1 MRPTFHIVAAE
12 VWAATDP
19 DAPYEAASL
28 ASEGFIHC
36 TDGEAELLATANR
49 HYAND
54 SRDFLALTVDLD
66 ATGSPW
72 RIDDPARIYPHVHGP
87 IDRAA
92 IVDQVALTR
101 DVSGRFSGLHR
112 ADVGPASGD
121 QSVEDEGR
129 ARE

>member
-19 DAPYEAASL
+19 DARYEAPSL

-49 HYAND
+49 HHAKD
-54 SRDFLALTVDLD
+54 PRDFLALTVDLD

-72 RIDDPARIYPHVHGP
+72 RIDDPARIYPHVFGP

-92 IVDQVALTR
+92 ILDQVGLKR
-101 DVSGRFSGLHR
+101 DAAGRFIGFDR
-112 ADVGPASGD
+112 ADVDPGSGD
-121 QSVEDEGR
+121 RSTEGEGR
-129 ARE
+129 RHE